1 MARLEAAGAAARMGK
16 TRWYAVDHEGRWRV
30 SRDDREDWAAL
41 QEADERA
48 WAEGRQRGLPAPR
61 PTPQPAPV
69 WIINGITYRTRAEY
83 EQALKAQGID
93 LRPVP
98 RRLPRDELAALS
110 ARVGGWAA
118 LGMLAA
124 GAVGPRAAR
133 EPRTQKP
140 PLGPAPPLSAPEA
153 AEALAEEHE
162 RRVTLARLAR
172 GEGDLELRL
181 AIYLRRYPLWQ
192 RPMIEKQLRALPEA
206 RLRGILDR
214 AGVTVA

>member
-61 PTPQPAPV
+61 PTPQPAPG
-69 WIINGITYRTRAEY
+69 WIINGTTYRTRAEY

-93 LRPVP
+93 LRPG
-98 RRLPRDELAALS
+98 E
-110 ARVGGWAA
+110 
-118 LGMLAA
+118 
-124 GAVGPRAAR
+124 VGPRAAR

-140 PLGPAPPLSAPEA
+140 LVPTPSLSAPEA

-181 AIYLRRYPLWQ
+181 AIYLRRYPLWR